1 MTEVPKSMTCAEFQ
15 AQLPE
20 LIGSGVSVA
29 DHPHLKD
36 CDLCRELLENLETIA
51 QAARQL
57 FPEVEPPDDLWDQIE
72 SAIKKDE
79 VGKLNPKE
87 EPI

>member
-1 MTEVPKSMTCAEFQ
+1 MSEKPKSMSCAEFQ

-20 LIGSGVSVA
+20 LIGSGASA
-29 DHPHLKD
+29 AEHPHLKD

-57 FPEVEPPDDLWDQIE
+57 FPEVEPPDALWEQIE

-79 VGKLNPKE
+79 SGDD
-87 EPI
+87 